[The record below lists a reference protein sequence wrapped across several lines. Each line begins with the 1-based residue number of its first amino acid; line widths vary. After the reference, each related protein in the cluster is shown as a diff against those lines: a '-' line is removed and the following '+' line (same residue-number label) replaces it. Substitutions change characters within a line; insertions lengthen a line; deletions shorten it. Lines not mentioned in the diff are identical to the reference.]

1 MRLLFPIAFVLV
13 IAVASDVSA
22 QVQWVREAR
31 FEAGLQLPAY
41 AGNPSVLAYRIPIVW
56 PLGASAS
63 APVEPIFVGTEQE
76 YQYSIPRHYFLSEE
90 AFRRYYLDN
99 PSRRKSRI
107 AAPPLSDVP
116 TLHRPR
122 NTYDFSFTF

>member
-1 MRLLFPIAFVLV
+1 MRTLFALMFLSLLWEG
-13 IAVASDVSA
+13 VSA

-41 AGNPSVLAYRIPIVW
+41 AGNPSVLAYRTPILW
-56 PLGASAS
+56 PLGASAA
-63 APVEPIFVGTEQE
+63 APVEPIFVGTEPE
-76 YQYSIPRHYFLSEE
+76 YQYSIPRHYFRSEE